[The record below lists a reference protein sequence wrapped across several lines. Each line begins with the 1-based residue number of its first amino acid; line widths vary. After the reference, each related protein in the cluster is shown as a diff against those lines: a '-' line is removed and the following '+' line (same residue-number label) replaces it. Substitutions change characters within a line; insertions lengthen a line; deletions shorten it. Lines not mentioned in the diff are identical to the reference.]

1 MAASSSWDRG
11 RRSCP
16 SGPRRP
22 SGPGRAGPGRAAP
35 GRARLPHHMGLLDYY
50 RQFEAIGE
58 EEINRELRER
68 RRREHAV
75 AIEWVPGARPR
86 RYRVARPSE
95 RGGRERLDLRG
106 PRAGQ
111 RLPRPPCHPA
121 AAQTGRPPRCR
132 ARADRGRQRRRRAAP
147 DGGARVARAQRRA
160 RHAMA
165 LLSALSAHGP
175 ACGRPA
181 GGRRA
186 VDRRRRPRGGP
197 RRNDRPY
204 PRGDDLQPQ
213 RPDRHVPRGEPP
225 GRAARGP
232 AGARACPAR
241 RGLAQFQDVED
252 RDAGLA
258 LVEAFPRLLVL
269 RTFSKVY
276 GLSGLR
282 AGYVVGSPQAGG
294 LLDALAPALGV
305 NALSQAAAEQALKI
319 GDGEVDGRSCSTDA
333 RACSTRWPPCRSMP
347 RRARPTSSGCAR
359 RG

>member
-22 SGPGRAGPGRAAP
+22 SGPGRAGPRRAGP

-147 DGGARVARAQRRA
+147 DGGARVARARRRA

-225 GRAARGP
+225 GRAARGRVHVLLDEAWRSSRTSRTATPGSRSSRPSHGCSCFGPSRRSTACPGCGRATSSARRRP
-232 AGARACPAR
+232 AECSSRWRRRSGSTRSARPRPSRRSRSATVRSTGARARRTHAPAQGAGLHAGRCPAEPGQLR
-241 RGLAQFQDVED
+241 MVA
-252 RDAGLA
+252 RD
-258 LVEAFPRLLVL
+258 
-269 RTFSKVY
+269 
-276 GLSGLR
+276 
-282 AGYVVGSPQAGG
+282 
-294 LLDALAPALGV
+294 
-305 NALSQAAAEQALKI
+305 
-319 GDGEVDGRSCSTDA
+319 
-333 RACSTRWPPCRSMP
+333 
-347 RRARPTSSGCAR
+347 
-359 RG
+359 